1 MILIIIIIA
10 IFANL
15 ADLLLKVGANSAGD
29 AVGNVFAIFLTP
41 WIWMGAVLGI
51 GAMSLWV
58 YILGRHHISHAY
70 PIFVGL
76 GFVNITLASWLFLHE
91 DISITRLAG
100 TCCILAGIVVVHWQS
115 KEKTLETAAGHE
127 QLPQPPDSETARPGA
142 VTR

>member
-15 ADLLLKVGANSAGD
+15 ADLLLKIGANHAGD
-29 AVGNVFAIFLTP
+29 SVGDVLAIFLTP
-41 WIWMGAVLGI
+41 YVWMGAVLGVS
-51 GAMSLWV
+51 AMALWV

-91 DISITRLAG
+91 EVSLRRLGG
-100 TCCILAGIVVVHWQS
+100 TLLILAGIVVVHFQS
-115 KEKTLETAAGHE
+115 TRPEAAATSD
-127 QLPQPPDSETARPGA
+127 PPDSAQSEAAG
-142 VTR
+142 

>member
-15 ADLLLKVGANSAGD
+15 ADLLLKLGANSAGD

-51 GAMSLWV
+51 GAMALWV

-91 DISITRLAG
+91 DISLTRLLG
-100 TCCILAGIVVVHWQS
+100 TCCILGGIVVVHWQS
-115 KEKTLETAAGHE
+115 SRKESAAPGSE
-127 QLPQPPDSETARPGA
+127 PPEPPPGSEPAQPGA

>member
-1 MILIIIIIA
+1 MILIIIVIT

-15 ADLLLKVGANSAGD
+15 ADLLLKIGANHAGD
-29 AVGNVFAIFLTP
+29 SVGDVLAIFLTP

-51 GAMSLWV
+51 TAMALWV

-91 DISITRLAG
+91 EISRARLAG
-100 TCCILAGIVVVHWQS
+100 TILILAGIVVVHFQS
-115 KEKTLETAAGHE
+115 TRKEHAE
-127 QLPQPPDSETARPGA
+127 QEPAVSEPPQPEAA
-142 VTR
+142 VK